1 MGFLAMTDLASDI
14 LDTVRLNRIFS
25 SIEGARLAAMV
36 QTRKIARGDVA
47 VGLGSHG
54 QSLLI
59 VHSGWFTQRATHH
72 LGAELILSILGRGDC
87 IGIPE
92 LILSMP
98 TEAETVA
105 GTDSTLLS
113 IPWWAVNELC
123 SSVPEFRTAIERE
136 LARELL
142 LRRSRLTTFAFS
154 TLEGRIADFLLDIER
169 IARCTPGF
177 RLTQGMIAGAVGAS
191 RPKVNR
197 CLKALERRGVVAL
210 HNGAIPEIRSRDA
223 LVGVL

>member
-1 MGFLAMTDLASDI
+1 MAEWMSGVME
-14 LDTVRLNRIFS
+14 TVRLSAIF
-25 SIEGARLAAMV
+25 ADVAMPRLAALV
-36 QTRKIARGDVA
+36 QARKVPKGEVA
-47 VGLGSHG
+47 VGLGSCG

-59 VHSGWFTQRATHH
+59 VHSGWFAQRVPHH
-72 LGAELILSILGRGDC
+72 AGGELILSILGRSDC
-87 IGIPE
+87 LGIPE

-98 TEAETVA
+98 AEAETVA
-105 GTDSTLLS
+105 GADSVLLS
-113 IPWWAVNELC
+113 IPWRRVTELW
-123 SSVPEFRTAIERE
+123 SSAPEFRAAIERE

-154 TLEGRIADFLLDIER
+154 TLEGRIAAFLLEIER
-169 IARCTPGF
+169 IVCRTPGF
-177 RLTQGMIAGAVGAS
+177 RLTQGMIADAVGAS

-210 HNGAIPEIRSRDA
+210 RNGATPEIRSREA